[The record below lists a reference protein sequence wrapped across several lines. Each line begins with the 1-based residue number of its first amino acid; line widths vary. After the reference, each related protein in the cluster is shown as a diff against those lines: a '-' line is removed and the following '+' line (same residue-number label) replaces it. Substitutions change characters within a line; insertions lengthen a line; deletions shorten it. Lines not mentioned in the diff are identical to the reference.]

1 MYLPVFSTSG
11 ARLPIFGQVYEA
23 CSTFHKQTRE
33 KRRPFMNKSIEER
46 RRNTKSVLLP
56 VVRRAPWSDY
66 KLLNTTLTLP
76 QHLDLKDVLPLG
88 YEKDR
93 AMFSAAWLHF

>member
-1 MYLPVFSTSG
+1 
-11 ARLPIFGQVYEA
+11 
-23 CSTFHKQTRE
+23 
-33 KRRPFMNKSIEER
+33 MNKGIEVR

-56 VVRRAPWSDY
+56 VVRLASWSIC

-76 QHLDLKDVLPLG
+76 QHLDLQDALPLG

-93 AMFSAAWLHF
+93 AIFSAAWVHF